1 MTMKVFVLIET
12 AVGKIRDVTDSLQR
26 LEGIQTVDVVTGPY
40 DVIAVVSA
48 DDMNAV
54 GRLITESMHTISGV
68 VRTVTC
74 VSVGS

>member
-1 MTMKVFVLIET
+1 MKVYVLIET
-12 AVGKIRDVTDSLQR
+12 AVGKIRDVSNSLKG
-26 LEGIQTVDVVTGPY
+26 LEGIQSVDVVTGPY

-54 GRLITESMHTISGV
+54 GRLVTESMHTIRGV
-68 VRTVTC
+68 IRTVTC